1 MPWARRGDFNTEF
14 WKIRA
19 AAGLPDHFEVKW
31 SKIDGGARL
40 ASALD
45 LIAWFF
51 QRPWLSF
58 HCLIVRKADV
68 DKNYHNGDFDLARRK
83 HLVML
88 LTNKMR
94 HCTYA
99 HPGYRNVFRVWID
112 PIASRYAKADEAAAV
127 IGGHILSDEPRACLE
142 SILSHDSKNTPS
154 IQLCDLLLGAVMQ
167 AWQGNVQRPEKRTA
181 ASCVASHLGWDDLH
195 ADTRPTERKFNIW
208 YFVDPRRGRR
218 EVATRETRLR
228 YPLPSTRRTS

>member
-1 MPWARRGDFNTEF
+1 MPWIRRGNFNTEF

-19 AAGLPDHFEVKW
+19 VAGLPSHFEVKW

-40 ASALD
+40 GSALD

-58 HCLIVRKADV
+58 HCLVVRKADV
-68 DKNYHNGDFDLARRK
+68 DKNRHNGDFDLARRK

-94 HCTYA
+94 RCANA
-99 HPGYRNVFRVWID
+99 HRGYRNVFRVWID

-127 IGGHILSDEPRACLE
+127 IGGHILSDEPRSCLE
-142 SILSHDSKNTPS
+142 SILSHDSKTLQVSNCAIFS
-154 IQLCDLLLGAVMQ
+154 WV
-167 AWQGNVQRPEKRTA
+167 R
-181 ASCVASHLGWDDLH
+181 
-195 ADTRPTERKFNIW
+195 
-208 YFVDPRRGRR
+208 
-218 EVATRETRLR
+218 
-228 YPLPSTRRTS
+228 